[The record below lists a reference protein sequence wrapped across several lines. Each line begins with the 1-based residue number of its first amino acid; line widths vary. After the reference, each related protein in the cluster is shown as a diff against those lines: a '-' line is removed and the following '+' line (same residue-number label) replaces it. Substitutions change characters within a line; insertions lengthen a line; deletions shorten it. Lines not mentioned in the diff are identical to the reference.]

1 LESPLLGLA
10 IIDPLFVIKAI
21 LTALI
26 EKAKR
31 LVYLN
36 SGMHRGAT

>member
-31 LVYLN
+31 LVYSN